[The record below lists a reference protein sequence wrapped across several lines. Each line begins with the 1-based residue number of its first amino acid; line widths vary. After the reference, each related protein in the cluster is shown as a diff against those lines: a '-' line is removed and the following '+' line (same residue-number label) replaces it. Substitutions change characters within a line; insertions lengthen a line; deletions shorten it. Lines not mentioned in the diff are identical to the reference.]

1 MTRPSDHSE
10 TQYLN
15 DCSRRIAKSA
25 ASHRTGRSRE
35 GEFATAEARY
45 ASGVRRLVASI
56 VALALAVGSA
66 LVFVAPSEPA
76 LSQEIEPTPTME
88 APAEAPVTAE
98 APVADAESVSSS
110 ADPFAADASPRVYVP
125 VVNNGPAPV
134 SANIPWSV
142 VFVSRQIP
150 DRGSI
155 YYAPAK
161 DQPGVGAHSRFRV
174 AAPGKLLVREPN
186 GAIRT
191 LIDGSKPTAASL
203 YLIDVNAPDVSYDG
217 TKIVFAGLPQGNYD
231 SGPANNPGAWRIYT
245 INVDGTGL
253 RQVTKSDMNLN
264 LGSLGLPGSLGGYD
278 DTDPAWLPDGRI
290 VFSSTRYPS
299 FGHYSGVRTT
309 NLFVINADGSGL
321 RRITSERNGADRPMV
336 DPLTG
341 KIVFAR
347 WWRNHRFAYN
357 DMGTM
362 PDPRGG
368 YIRKDGLTTERDK
381 QLTGEPQYADFLWRN
396 AWHLASINPDG
407 TEVQMW
413 SGFFRD
419 EEANHVYGGTFTP
432 SGEFVA
438 NFFPMYNMTE
448 AAGFGGLRLY
458 RRGGQRYT
466 RLMGVTDL
474 TGEAYH
480 CPNPND
486 CSYGIFKGEYFTE
499 PEALPTGGLIVS
511 WAKDIYQDYGLY
523 VVNMDGKGRQLLYD
537 NRGTTELRARLI
549 RPRPLPPVIPDQI
562 TQVPSPLPPP
572 AAGPYNQDGTFIF
585 NALNVYGNGPVDMEI
600 VNAPPVGSA
609 AKIRFFIDHQRQSPG
624 SFPHLDWP
632 ILLAELPISPAGAVQ
647 NPAAPAN
654 VPLFEQ
660 IRSPNNT
667 VPLTPGAGGS
677 GAAHVAGM
685 NYGRPGEN
693 SRCIGCHAGHSMI
706 PVPAN
711 DADAQ
716 WSNLAPGAAVVVSS
730 SRDPNYNT
738 GVIDRRVMKGE
749 IWRYWTSAPGQQ
761 ANQWVKL
768 IFPVPVTVRAVRLYN
783 PRQGDEANSSL
794 QVQST
799 TVRLFSDAG
808 GTNLVA
814 TQNTGPLAVTGTT
827 VNFADVKARVVQVDI
842 TGMTGTFYGARAA
855 SIAEI
860 EVIARGEQP

>member
-1 MTRPSDHSE
+1 MTRPSDQFE
-10 TQYLN
+10 N
-15 DCSRRIAKSA
+15 
-25 ASHRTGRSRE
+25 HR
-35 GEFATAEARY
+35 AR
-45 ASGVRRLVASI
+45 GVHRFVASI
-56 VALALAVGSA
+56 VSLALAVGSA
-66 LVFVAPSEPA
+66 LVFISPTGTA
-76 LSQEIEPTPTME
+76 LSQDGDPLPTLE
-88 APAEAPVTAE
+88 APAADVEPSSIGTDVAAANVT
-98 APVADAESVSSS
+98 
-110 ADPFAADASPRVYVP
+110 PRVYVP
-125 VVNNGPAPV
+125 AVNNGPQPV
-134 SANIPWSV
+134 SANIPWAV

-191 LIDGSKPTAASL
+191 LVDGSKPTAASL

-231 SGPANNPGAWRIYT
+231 RGPVSNPGAWRIYV
-245 INVDGTGL
+245 INVDGTNL
-253 RQVTKSDMNLN
+253 RQVTRSDMNLD
-264 LGSLGLPGSLGGYD
+264 LARLGLPGSLAGYD
-278 DTDPAWLPDGRI
+278 DTDPVWLPDGRI

-299 FGHYSGVRTT
+299 FGHYSGVRTS
-309 NLFVINADGSGL
+309 NLFIVQADGSNL
-321 RRITSERNGADRPMV
+321 RRITTERNGADRPLV

-347 WWRNHRFAYN
+347 WWRNHRFAFN
-357 DMGTM
+357 DMGTVT
-362 PDPRGG
+362 DPRGG
-368 YIRKDGLTTERDK
+368 YVRKDGLTVDRTR
-381 QLTGEPQYADFLWRN
+381 QLTGEPQFEDLLWRN

-407 TEVQMW
+407 TDVQMW

-458 RRGGQRYT
+458 RRGGRPHVK
-466 RLMGVTDL
+466 LMGITGL
-474 TGEAYH
+474 TSHEPYH

-486 CSYGIFKGEYFTE
+486 CIFKGEYFTE

-511 WAKDIYQDYGLY
+511 WANDINQDYGLY
-523 VVNMDGKGRQLLYD
+523 VVNMDGSGRQLLYD
-537 NRGTTELRARLI
+537 NPGTTELRARLI
-549 RPRPLPPVIPDQI
+549 RQRPLPPVIPDRI
-562 TQVPSPLPPP
+562 TQTPSPLPPP
-572 AAGPYNQDGTFIF
+572 ANGPFNQDGTFVF
-585 NALNVYGNGPVDMEI
+585 NALNVYGNGPVDMDI
-600 VNAPPVGSA
+600 VSAPPVGSA
-609 AKIRFFIDHQRQSPG
+609 SKIRFFVDHQRQSPG
-624 SFPHLDWP
+624 SFPNLDWP
-632 ILLAELPISPAGAVQ
+632 VLLAELPISPEGVVV

-660 IRSPNNT
+660 IRSPDNT
-667 VPLTPGAGGS
+667 VPLTGDS

-693 SRCIGCHAGHSMI
+693 ARCIGCHAGHSMI
-706 PVPAN
+706 PLPDN

-716 WSNLAPGAAVVVSS
+716 WSNLAPGATVVVSS
-730 SRDPNYNT
+730 SRDPRYNT
-738 GVIDRRVMKGE
+738 GVNDRRVMKGE

-783 PRQGDEANSSL
+783 PRQGDEANSTL

-799 TVRLFSDAG
+799 TVRLFSDAN
-808 GTNLVA
+808 GTNEVA
-814 TQNTGPLAVTGTT
+814 VQNTGPLSVAGTT
-827 VNFADVKARVVQVDI
+827 VSFPDVRARVVMVNI
-842 TGMTGTFYGARAA
+842 TGMTGTFYGSRVA

-860 EVIARGEQP
+860 EVIARGAQP

>member
-1 MTRPSDHSE
+1 MRTRLSDHFES
-10 TQYLN
+10 
-15 DCSRRIAKSA
+15 
-25 ASHRTGRSRE
+25 
-35 GEFATAEARY
+35 RY
-45 ASGVRRLVASI
+45 ATHIRRLVASVVSLTLTI
-56 VALALAVGSA
+56 GSA
-66 LVFVAPSEPA
+66 LAFIAPAEIA
-76 LSQEIEPTPTME
+76 ISQETEPTPT
-88 APAEAPVTAE
+88 PE
-98 APVADAESVSSS
+98 APVAGSDPGSTITTVDAAV
-110 ADPFAADASPRVYVP
+110 DAAANLTPRAYVP
-125 VVNNGPAPV
+125 AVSNGPQPV
-134 SANIPWSV
+134 SANIPWAV

-217 TKIVFAGLPQGNYD
+217 TQIVFAGLPQGNYD
-231 SGPANNPGAWRIYT
+231 RGPVNNPGAWRIYV

-253 RQVTKSDMNLN
+253 RQVTRSDTNLN
-264 LGSLGLPGSLGGYD
+264 LVSRGLPESLGGYD

-290 VFSSTRYPS
+290 VFASTRYPS

-309 NLFVINADGSGL
+309 NLFVVNADGSGM

-347 WWRNHRFAYN
+347 WWRNHRFAIN
-357 DMGTM
+357 DMSTV

-368 YIRKDGLTTERDK
+368 YIRKDGLTTDRNV
-381 QLTGEPQYADFLWRN
+381 QLTGDPEYADFLWRN

-407 TEVQMW
+407 TDVQMW
-413 SGFFRD
+413 SGFLRD

-458 RRGGQRYT
+458 RRGGQRYV

-474 TGEAYH
+474 TGQAYH

-511 WAKDIYQDYGLY
+511 WANNINQDYGLY
-523 VVNMDGKGRQLLYD
+523 VVNMDGTGRQLLYD
-537 NRGTTELRARLI
+537 NPGTTELRARLI
-549 RPRPLPPVIPDQI
+549 RQRSLPPVIPDKI
-562 TQVPSPLPPP
+562 TQTPSPLPPP
-572 AAGPYNQDGTFIF
+572 ANGPYDQDGTFIF
-585 NALNVYGNGPVDMEI
+585 NALNVYGNGPVDMDI
-600 VNAPPVGSA
+600 VNAPAVGSA

-624 SFPHLDWP
+624 SFPHIDWP

-660 IRSPNNT
+660 IRAPNNT
-667 VPLTPGAGGS
+667 VPLTGDS

-693 SRCIGCHAGHSMI
+693 ARCIGCHAGHSMI
-706 PVPAN
+706 PLPAN

-716 WSNLAPGAAVVVSS
+716 WSNLAPGATVIVSS
-730 SRDPNYNT
+730 SRDPKYNT
-738 GVIDRRVMKGE
+738 GVNDRRVMKGE

-768 IFPVPVTVRAVRLYN
+768 VFPVPVTVRAVRLYN
-783 PRQGDEANSSL
+783 PRQGDEANSTL

-799 TVRLFSDAG
+799 TVRLFSDAA
-808 GTNLVA
+808 GTNEVA
-814 TQNTGPLAVTGTT
+814 AQSTGPLSVAGTT
-827 VNFADVKARVVQVDI
+827 VNFPDVRARVVMVNI
-842 TGMTGTFYGARAA
+842 TGMTGTFYGARVA